1 MDERI
6 ERLLEAYDER
16 IEAEESRKRELVVG
30 GDNSQRDA
38 LLLAVGRDTGR
49 LLNALVK
56 GAGATRI
63 LELGTSYGYST
74 VWLAEAV
81 RETGGTV
88 VSIETHPG
96 KRDYALEQL
105 TGVDLD
111 SVVDLRLGD
120 AVELLQMLDGPFDF
134 VLLDLWKE
142 LYVPCFDLMLPRLAE
157 DALIVADN
165 MILPEI
171 FHEDAA
177 AYRRHVRA
185 TGRFDSILL
194 PIDEGLEI
202 SRFLG

>member
-6 ERLLEAYDER
+6 ERLLETYEER
-16 IEAEESRKRELVVG
+16 IEAEEARKEELLAGNDV
-30 GDNSQRDA
+30 SLRDT

-63 LELGTSYGYST
+63 LELGTSFGYST
-74 VWLAEAV
+74 VWLAEAA
-81 RETGGTV
+81 RETGGRV
-88 VSIETHPG
+88 VSVETHPG

-105 TGVDLD
+105 TSVGLD

-120 AVELLQMLDGPFDF
+120 ATELLQTLDGPVDF

-142 LYVPCFDLMLPRLAE
+142 LYVLCFDLMLPLLHQ
-157 DALIVADN
+157 DAFIVADN
-165 MILPEI
+165 MLLPER
-171 FHEDAA
+171 FQEDAA

>member
-1 MDERI
+1 MEERVAQ
-6 ERLLEAYDER
+6 LLEAYEDR
-16 IEAEESRKRELVVG
+16 IEAEEARKEELVAG
-30 GDNSQRDA
+30 RDDGLRDT

-49 LLNALVK
+49 LLNALVR

-74 VWLAEAV
+74 VWLAEAA
-81 RETGGTV
+81 RATGGTV
-88 VSIETHPG
+88 ISIESHSG
-96 KRDYALEQL
+96 KRDHALEQL
-105 TGVDLD
+105 TSVGLD

-120 AVELLQMLDGPFDF
+120 AVELLQTLDGRFDF

-142 LYVPCFDLMLPRLAE
+142 LYVPCFDLILPLLVE
-157 DALIVADN
+157 DAFIVADN
-165 MILPEI
+165 MILPAR
-171 FHEDAA
+171 FREDAA

-194 PIDEGLEI
+194 PLDEGLEI

>member
-6 ERLLEAYDER
+6 ERLLDAYDER
-16 IEAEESRKRELVVG
+16 IEAEEPRKSALVAG
-30 GDNSQRDA
+30 RDEGVRDT

-63 LELGTSYGYST
+63 LELGTSFGYST
-74 VWLAEAV
+74 VWLAEAA

-88 VSIETHPG
+88 VSIETHPV
-96 KRDYALEQL
+96 KRDYALDQL
-105 TGVDLD
+105 TSVGLD

-120 AVELLQMLDGPFDF
+120 AVELLHTLDGPFDF

-157 DALIVADN
+157 GALIVADN

-177 AYRRHVRA
+177 AYRLQVRA